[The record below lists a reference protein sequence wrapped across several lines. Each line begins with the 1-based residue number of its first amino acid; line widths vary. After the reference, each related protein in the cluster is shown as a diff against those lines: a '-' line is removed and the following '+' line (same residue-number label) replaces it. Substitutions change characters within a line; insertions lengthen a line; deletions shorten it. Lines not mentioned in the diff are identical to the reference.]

1 MPSDLEE
8 RKVHAFLVLQLADAD
23 SPWWTQ
29 LLKNIQYHSRQ
40 IQDRPLDH
48 QHDLLNG
55 FDYIRSQQTLDDAFT
70 TAFEWVGTL
79 GTWINNSGAPQY
91 CMALLFLSA
100 ASSPD
105 LQTQLLKHYCLVADV
120 DSPCLFELPKV
131 KDMSDVYLILTDNG
145 FYKTHRN
152 GKTLYV
158 SFDHLWFRSCDH
170 TMEVQPRF
178 IHQVSFGYVLVD
190 LHGRVFHMDED
201 FALDLL
207 FEWSTTVDV
216 SEMVENILILSSGEQ
231 KYYYDVEDR
240 QEPDQDPIQESETIQ
255 DGNMIYLGNVPHVK
269 SSATQFIDVVCS
281 GSVTT
286 DFIQADKWVR
296 VHDDITYWKQLP
308 PLGKVLDWCSAH

>member
-1 MPSDLEE
+1 MSKLPYFFTQDGLQRLSLLHVARIALTLELHWHAEWDALEPLTADQWSQTVGCNNTKHMPSDLEE

-29 LLKNIQYHSRQ
+29 LVKNIQYHSRQ

-145 FYKTHRN
+145 FYKTH
-152 GKTLYV
+152 
-158 SFDHLWFRSCDH
+158 
-170 TMEVQPRF
+170 
-178 IHQVSFGYVLVD
+178 
-190 LHGRVFHMDED
+190 
-201 FALDLL
+201 
-207 FEWSTTVDV
+207 
-216 SEMVENILILSSGEQ
+216 
-231 KYYYDVEDR
+231 
-240 QEPDQDPIQESETIQ
+240 
-255 DGNMIYLGNVPHVK
+255 
-269 SSATQFIDVVCS
+269 
-281 GSVTT
+281 
-286 DFIQADKWVR
+286 
-296 VHDDITYWKQLP
+296 
-308 PLGKVLDWCSAH
+308 